1 MDPQHLRLPRRQLL
15 TGLGAAALSPG
26 LLAQGADA
34 TPAPAPTLPKPGA
47 AALTEDLDVLE
58 RSLRTLHPGLTRYL
72 APTDFDAGLRRL
84 RAAWAQSAG
93 NDDPAPRVL
102 ALSRLLASLRCGHT
116 YTNFFNQRGAVK
128 EAISIGPPRL
138 PLHFTWVG
146 TQAVVTAAHASVAQ
160 QVAPGAALLAL
171 NGRPMAALRAAL
183 LPLVRTDGNNAAG
196 QAALLAPSGADELE
210 TWDVLHPLVF
220 GSSRRYVLRL
230 QEAGRVRTLEVE
242 GIPHAERLRMVNAPL
257 NEPSDA
263 NPPWPLSLR
272 PDGSAVLT
280 MPGWAMYRTRWD
292 WRAYIGQVFERL
304 QQEGVRHLVI
314 DLRGNEG
321 GLDCG
326 DAILARLI
334 DRPIEARLHDRLV
347 RYRRVPASLN
357 PYLDTWDDSFRD
369 WGERVEP
376 SGRPGFWRFKADVE
390 ASAANRIEPL
400 GPRFTG
406 AVSVLVDG
414 SNHSATF
421 RFLQLLRRHR
431 LARLVGGPT
440 GGNQRGL
447 NGGAFF
453 FLRLPG
459 SGIALDVPLIGTF
472 AREPNTPDA
481 GLLPDVPVQASVAD
495 IAQGRD
501 AVLAR
506 ALRLG

>member
-1 MDPQHLRLPRRQLL
+1 MAW
-15 TGLGAAALSPG
+15 GAAALSPA
-26 LLAQGADA
+26 LQAQGTEAA
-34 TPAPAPTLPKPGA
+34 PAPAPTLPKPDA

-72 APTDFDAGLRRL
+72 APPAFDAGLRRL

-93 NDDPAPRVL
+93 SDDPAPRVL

-116 YTNFFNQRGAVK
+116 YANFYNQRGAVK
-128 EAISIGPPRL
+128 EAICIAPPRL

-160 QVAPGAALLAL
+160 QVAPGAELLAV
-171 NGRPMAALRAAL
+171 NGRPMAELRAAL
-183 LPLVRTDGNNAAG
+183 LPLVRTDGNNPAG

-210 TWDVLHPLVF
+210 TWDMLHPLVF
-220 GSSRRYVLRL
+220 GRSSRFSLRL
-230 QEAGRVRTLEVE
+230 REAGRVRTLDVE
-242 GIPHAERLRMVNAPL
+242 GIAHAERLRMVNAPL
-257 NEPSDA
+257 NDPSDPTNA
-263 NPPWPLSLR
+263 TNPPWPLSLR

-292 WRAYIGQVFERL
+292 WRAYLGQVFERL

-334 DRPIEARLHDRLV
+334 ERPIDARLHERLV
-347 RYRRVPASLN
+347 RYLRVPGSLN
-357 PYLDTWDDSFRD
+357 PYLDTWDDGFRN

-376 SGRPGFWRFKADVE
+376 SSRPGFWRFKADTE
-390 ASAANRIEPL
+390 QRIEPQ
-400 GPRFTG
+400 GPRFAG
-406 AVSVLVDG
+406 QVSVLVDG

-421 RFLQLLRRHR
+421 RFLQLLRQHR
-431 LARLVGGPT
+431 LARLVGSPT

-459 SGIALDVPLIGTF
+459 SGIALDVPLIGSF
-472 AREPNTPDA
+472 ARQPNTPDA
-481 GLLPDVPVQASVAD
+481 GLMPDVAVANSVDD

-506 ALRLG
+506 ALRWA